1 MKTAAQ
7 IANHPKARLHRE
19 LVARLRDSGSIYGA
33 QKTWDRLRLNVRL
46 WKRIVIYGLAS
57 PERQSQL
64 SKVAFP
70 DCNLAEVDAALEAG
84 NNLPGLYG
92 LACGRSSLV
101 RDVNGQYK
109 QGGKGLKI
117 LRGSEGENGDPVSRV
132 KR

>member
-1 MKTAAQ
+1 MKTAAE

-19 LVARLRDSGSIYGA
+19 LVARLRDSGSVYGA
-33 QKTWDRLRLNVRL
+33 KKTWACLRQNARL

-64 SKVAFP
+64 TKVAFP

-84 NNLPGLYG
+84 NNLRGLHA
-92 LACGRSSLV
+92 LACGRASLAV
-101 RDVNGQYK
+101 DARGDYK

-117 LRGSEGENGDPVSRV
+117 V
-132 KR
+132 KSVHA